1 MPGSWTGRYVHEAV
15 GVFHDADDFQAAIDE
30 LLTAGFDH
38 ADVSVIAGRAQVE
51 RRLGRRVERLDQ
63 LADDPS
69 VPRTAYVSTESR
81 GDVMGVAIGAT
92 GYLAAVAVGAGI
104 IATGGSLPGAAV
116 AAAMAGIAGGLL
128 GSVPAD
134 IINRRHANLVADQ
147 LAHGGL
153 VLWVHTRDADHER
166 RAKEIL
172 TGNSATGVHV
182 HAMPVSA

>member
-1 MPGSWTGRYVHEAV
+1 MPGRWTGRCLHEAV

-38 ADVSVIAGRAQVE
+38 ADVSVLASRAQVE
-51 RRLGRRVERLDQ
+51 SKLGRRVDRLDQ

-69 VPRTAYVSTESR
+69 APRAAYVSTESR
-81 GDVMGVAIGAT
+81 GDAMGVAIGAG
-92 GYLAAVAVGAGI
+92 GYLAAVAAGVGI
-104 IATGGSLPGAAV
+104 IAAGGSLLGAV
-116 AAAMAGIAGGLL
+116 IAAAMAGIAGGLL
-128 GSVPAD
+128 GSVLAD
-134 IINRRHANLVADQ
+134 IIKRSHDSLVADQ

-153 VLWVHTRDADHER
+153 VLWVHTRDADRER

-182 HAMPVSA
+182 HVLPAST